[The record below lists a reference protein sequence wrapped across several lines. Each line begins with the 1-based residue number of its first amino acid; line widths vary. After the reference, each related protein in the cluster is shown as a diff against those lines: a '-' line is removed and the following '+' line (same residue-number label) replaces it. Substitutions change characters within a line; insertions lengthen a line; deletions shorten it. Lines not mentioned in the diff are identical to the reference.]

1 MNVKTKTAWFA
12 AVLAVALAAVAV
24 PANAVGGQVDDPG
37 LVAGTL
43 GSPDP
48 RESIAKGVDAGAAAT
63 RLGTPDP
70 RDTGLASISP
80 SAVAGTLG
88 SPDPRDTA
96 SVSTSAA
103 SAGKTFDWGDFGIGL
118 GFGVGLSAILAG
130 AIILGAVAL
139 RGRRVAHPLT

>member
-1 MNVKTKTAWFA
+1 MNAKTKTTCFA

-24 PANAVGGQVDDPG
+24 PASAVGAQVDDPG
-37 LVAGTL
+37 LIARTL

-48 RESIAKGVDAGAAAT
+48 RESIAKPEPAYAGVVPA

-96 SVSTSAA
+96 SV
-103 SAGKTFDWGDFGIGL
+103 
-118 GFGVGLSAILAG
+118 
-130 AIILGAVAL
+130 
-139 RGRRVAHPLT
+139 